1 MSTRDLINRS
11 ARSLRN
17 AKLRTLLTAL
27 AIAVGGFTLCLT
39 LAAGN
44 GVRDYTSNLVSSNF
58 DPAELIVG
66 RDPEISNSGTPS
78 SEPKEY
84 DSSVT
89 SFQSGGPN
97 GSLQVKQV
105 TSDDIALIKANTSVD
120 QVRESYNLSIRFV
133 TKEGQKKYTGSAE
146 AYNPAQKPELV
157 YGELPE
163 SGDIARGSVLM
174 PDVYLDKLGFESA
187 ESAIGQEIIV
197 VVQQPFSLAA
207 LSQIQ
212 NQADVGGNI
221 NILDVNPAEF
231 LPKDK
236 TYTFTVGAVTKKP
249 VTSLA
254 FGTLPL
260 LLNNQDAREMYDF
273 TTEGTANYNQFLFV
287 NVRVTNGDDKA
298 VRERVASEFRAQGFY
313 VQSSEDIQKTITQFV
328 DILQGAVVAL
338 GLVTLIASIFGI
350 VNTMYISVLERT
362 REIGLIKALGMSN
375 KKVRLLFIYEAMW
388 IGFIGGVIGILSAY
402 LLGIFI
408 NPLITEQLNLGEG
421 NSLIIFS
428 AWQMILLLLSL
439 MFIGAAAG
447 FFPARKAAKLDPVE
461 ALRAE

>member
-58 DPAELIVG
+58 DPSELIVG
-66 RDPEISNSGTPS
+66 RDPEISNGGAPS
-78 SEPKEY
+78 SEPKEF
-84 DSSVT
+84 DPSVT
-89 SFQSGGPN
+89 SIQTGGTS

-105 TSDDIALIKANTSVD
+105 TSQDIALIKSNPRVE
-120 QVRESYNLSIRFV
+120 QVRESFNLSIRYI
-133 TKEGQKKYTGSAE
+133 TLEGQKKYTGNAE

-157 YGELPE
+157 YGEVPE
-163 SGDIARGSVLM
+163 SGDIPIGSVLL
-174 PDVYLDKLGFESA
+174 PDVYVNKLGFESP
-187 ESAIGQEIIV
+187 ESAIGQKIIM
-197 VVQQPFSLAA
+197 VVQQPFSLEA

-212 NQADVGGNI
+212 NQADAGGNI
-221 NILDVNPAEF
+221 NVQDVNPADF
-231 LPKDK
+231 LPEDK
-236 TYTFTVGAVTKKP
+236 TYTFTIGAITKKP

-254 FGTLPL
+254 FGVLPL
-260 LLNNQDAREMYDF
+260 LLNNQDARVMYDF

-287 NVRVTNGDDKA
+287 NVRVANGQDKTIRNEVKA
-298 VRERVASEFRAQGFY
+298 ELEAQGFY
-313 VQSSEDIQKTITQFV
+313 VQSSEDIQKAITQFV

-375 KKVRLLFIYEAMW
+375 KKVRLLFIFEAMW
-388 IGFIGGVIGILSAY
+388 IGFIGGIIGILGAF
-402 LLGIFI
+402 LLGNLL
-408 NPLITEQLNLGEG
+408 NPIITEQLSLGEG

-428 AWQMILLLLSL
+428 FSQMIFLLLSL
-439 MFIGAAAG
+439 MFVGAAAG
-447 FFPARKAAKLDPVE
+447 YFPARKAAKLDPVE
-461 ALRAE
+461 ALRTE